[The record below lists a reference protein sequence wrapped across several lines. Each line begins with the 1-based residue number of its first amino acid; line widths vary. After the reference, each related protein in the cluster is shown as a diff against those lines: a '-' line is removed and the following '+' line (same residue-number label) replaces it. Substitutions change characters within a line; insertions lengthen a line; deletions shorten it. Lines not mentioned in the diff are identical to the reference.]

1 MRIKAKKLEGFEKSK
16 GLLGTKKPEAVC
28 FRTRWGIHTFFMK
41 FNIDVLIINNEGRV
55 ASFKENLKPWRIYFW
70 NPIHENVVE
79 LPKGTINSLSIEI
92 NSIITVE
99 KI

>member
-1 MRIKAKKLEGFEKSK
+1 MIIRVRVLEGLEKSK
-16 GLLGTKKPEAVC
+16 GLLGKKEPENVYFKTK
-28 FRTRWGIHTFFMK
+28 WGIHTFFMK

-55 ASFKENLKPWRIYFW
+55 ASFKENLKPWRLYFW